1 MGESTAEPDR
11 LSPREVRRRA
21 KQSVVIVGL
30 RGVGLRVLQL
40 GGLLVL
46 GRLLAPQDFGAV
58 ALGLVFV
65 GIITVTSQAGIGATL
80 IRRSQSPSRAEL
92 GTLLGFQLGV
102 ATALAR
108 PVVSRPILRG
118 LLPFGLRLQ
127 AIDFVN
133 LVREQGLNVGIA
145 AIGGLATLG
154 AWSFAYRIMQ
164 MPYILFTTLWRVS
177 FPAMSRLVEAKE
189 DMKPLL
195 ERGVALTA
203 VATGAILVPLT
214 ASAPA
219 AIPAILGEGWH
230 EVPDVVPWASLGL
243 MIGGPISVAV
253 AGYLYA
259 IGDARTPLRATLA
272 HTAVWLVVAL

>member
-102 ATALAR
+102 ATALAA
-108 PVVSRPILRG
+108 VV
-118 LLPFGLRLQ
+118 
-127 AIDFVN
+127 
-133 LVREQGLNVGIA
+133 A
-145 AIGGLATLG
+145 AAGLAFFGRVG
-154 AWSFAYRIMQ
+154 AV
-164 MPYILFTTLWRVS
+164 T
-177 FPAMSRLVEAKE
+177 
-189 DMKPLL
+189 
-195 ERGVALTA
+195 ALM
-203 VATGAILVPLT
+203 V
-214 ASAPA
+214 
-219 AIPAILGEGWH
+219 
-230 EVPDVVPWASLGL
+230 ASL
-243 MIGGPISVAV
+243 PIVAV
-253 AGYLYA
+253 
-259 IGDARTPLRATLA
+259 
-272 HTAVWLVVAL
+272 